1 MNIQHNH
8 PRTRLVMHK
17 QRGLTLVELM
27 IALVL
32 STLIILAMVFTFIS
46 GRASFLTQEQQAR
59 QQENG
64 RFAWQLMTEEIQKA
78 GYHPEVWDPPRLGF
92 ALTVSGAGD
101 AVLGTID
108 NGDNPDQL
116 EVHYESDRNCFGA
129 ENPVNEPLTPPIG
142 AAANVPSYFRKVVSF
157 RVDPATDQL
166 IYRCDYGPVGGA
178 LVNQIDAPVAD
189 GIENVQFQYGEDT
202 TGDLSANQWNDFNA
216 VGNPFD
222 IVAIRI
228 AVLVA
233 TPDEYVAEN
242 DAQTF
247 DLFSHTTAAAND
259 RRSRKVFSGQVNMRN
274 LTL

>member
-1 MNIQHNH
+1 MNIQRNRS
-8 PRTRLVMHK
+8 RTRLALHK
-17 QRGLTLVELM
+17 QRGLTLIELM

-78 GYHPEVWDPPRLGF
+78 GYHPEVWDPPMLGF
-92 ALTVSGAGD
+92 ALTEAGAPD
-101 AVLGTID
+101 AVLGTLD

-129 ENPVNEPLTPPIG
+129 ENPINETLIQPVG
-142 AAANVPSYFRKVVSF
+142 GVANVPSFFRKVVSF

-166 IYRCDYGPVGGA
+166 VYRCDYGPINGA
-178 LVNQIDAPVAD
+178 LVTEINAPVAD
-189 GIENVQFQYGEDT
+189 GIENIQFQFGEDT
-202 TGDLSANQWNDFNA
+202 TGDLSANQWNNFDA
-216 VGNPFD
+216 VANVFD

-233 TPDEYVAEN
+233 TPDEYIAEA

-247 DLFSHTTAAAND
+247 DLFSHTTAGAND
-259 RRSRKVFSGQVNMRN
+259 RRSRKVFAGQVNMRN